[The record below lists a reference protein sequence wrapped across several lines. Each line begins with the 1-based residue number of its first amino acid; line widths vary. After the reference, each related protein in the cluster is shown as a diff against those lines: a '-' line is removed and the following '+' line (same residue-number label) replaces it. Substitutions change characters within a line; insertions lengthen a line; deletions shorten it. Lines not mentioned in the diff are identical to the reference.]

1 MKRALPGVLVV
12 VSFGCYQTARSE
24 PVDVSGRWLV
34 QQDRDFRGNAGVP
47 TQCTFTQ
54 KRTEL
59 SVTCGSGTEM
69 KGGWRDAIVSW
80 GVEST
85 VSDDRVVMFY
95 SGELDDAGRTIK
107 GTWKLTSSVL
117 DEKGT
122 FEARKIQ

>member
-1 MKRALPGVLVV
+1 MKRSLLGVLVF

-34 QQDRDFRGNAGVP
+34 QQDRDFRGSAAVP

-54 KRTEL
+54 KQTEL

-69 KGGWRDAIVSW
+69 KGGWRDATVSW
-80 GVEST
+80 GVEKT
-85 VSDDRVVMFY
+85 VSDDRIVVLY
-95 SGELDDAGRTIK
+95 SGELGDAGRSIK

-122 FEARKIQ
+122 FEARKIK